1 MLCVVQETIQKEVQL
16 MKRFVAVC
24 LLIVCLV
31 LPLTSIAGFC
41 PKCGKS
47 HAVAVVFYSY
57 TQQNNTYHTV
67 TAEAYL
73 YCPDCNKRTDLGSTS
88 YSARHTNLTHYHQ
101 TLSLTLMYEYDVCND
116 CGARINTTTHPY

>member
-1 MLCVVQETIQKEVQL
+1 
-16 MKRFVAVC
+16 MKRLVAVC

-73 YCPDCNKRTDLGSTS
+73 YCPDCKKGVRVKAGQDGDKKI
-88 YSARHTNLTHYHQ
+88 R
-101 TLSLTLMYEYDVCND
+101 VCAK
-116 CGARINTTTHPY
+116 CGHKFN

>member
-1 MLCVVQETIQKEVQL
+1 
-16 MKRFVAVC
+16 MKRLVAVC

-73 YCPDCNKRTDLGSTS
+73 YCPDCNKRTDLSP
-88 YSARHTNLTHYHQ
+88 
-101 TLSLTLMYEYDVCND
+101 TLMYEYDVCND

>member
-1 MLCVVQETIQKEVQL
+1 

-47 HAVAVVFYSY
+47 HAVVVVFYSY
-57 TQQNNTYHTV
+57 AQQNNIII
-67 TAEAYL
+67 L
-73 YCPDCNKRTDLGSTS
+73 
-88 YSARHTNLTHYHQ
+88 
-101 TLSLTLMYEYDVCND
+101 
-116 CGARINTTTHPY
+116 